1 MLIHIS
7 EQEMYKL
14 RAPIAA
20 ERLPLRGFSRV
31 ELLVILAVI
40 ALTVRLLLPGLQYA
54 REAARR
60 DQCKDNLRRL
70 GLAMRESGGRKID
83 NGPIVFETSPPEP
96 ARTSDTKLF
105 MEAVIVLIAAG
116 GVVVAAL
123 AIRFVVRSFNRRDD
137 PDLDHQTRPAHVA
150 RKPVAD
156 SIWLE

>member
-1 MLIHIS
+1 MH
-7 EQEMYKL
+7 KR

-20 ERLPLRGFSRV
+20 ARFPLRGFSRV
-31 ELLVILAVI
+31 ELLVILAVM
-40 ALTVRLLLPGLQYA
+40 ALTVRLLLPGIQYA

-70 GLAMRESGGRKID
+70 GLAMRESGGRRTD
-83 NGPIVFETSPPEP
+83 DMPIEIELSPPEP
-96 ARTSDTKLF
+96 AGTSDTKLF

-137 PDLDHQTRPAHVA
+137 PYLDHQTRPA
-150 RKPVAD
+150 
-156 SIWLE
+156 